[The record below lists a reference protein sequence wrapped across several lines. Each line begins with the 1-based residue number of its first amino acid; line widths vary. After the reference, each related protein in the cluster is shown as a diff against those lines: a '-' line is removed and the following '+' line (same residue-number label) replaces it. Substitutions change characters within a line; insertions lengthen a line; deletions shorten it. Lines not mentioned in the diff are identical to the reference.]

1 MLKITNVQGG
11 GYNFGPSC
19 PGREGSVVLGCSTKK
34 GGGGSKFISSVE
46 GGSVMGM
53 TQCIRSILTFE
64 QQKRPYLKV
73 GDEARKGLYPKWWSI
88 PLQLTPIIIIGE
100 TN

>member
-1 MLKITNVQGG
+1 MSKG
-11 GYNFGPSC
+11 
-19 PGREGSVVLGCSTKK
+19 EGIILGLPVLGGKVQLSWDVLQKK
-34 GGGGSKFISSVE
+34 GGGVQIHFLSRGWICN
-46 GGSVMGM
+46 GM

>member
-34 GGGGSKFISSVE
+34 GGGVQIHFLSRGWICN
-46 GGSVMGM
+46 GM